1 MKKISF
7 FRRTDPK
14 REERMV
20 YEFGEEQ
27 ARNTLLHTIVIISG
41 ADVKLNTIKAI
52 YRKTVSPIDV
62 LLPARELDV
71 SERSLSSR
79 KAKKIVEVPETGLHD
94 NLSAADEQDNFIKQR
109 AGEWLWR

>member
-1 MKKISF
+1 
-7 FRRTDPK
+7 
-14 REERMV
+14 MV

-79 KAKKIVEVPETGLHD
+79 KAKKIVEVQYQRRGLRQSF
-94 NLSAADEQDNFIKQR
+94 NMPRTRRIIFYIILALMFY
-109 AGEWLWR
+109 

>member
-1 MKKISF
+1 
-7 FRRTDPK
+7 
-14 REERMV
+14 MV

-62 LLPARELDV
+62 ILPARELDV